1 MGNQITGHSMADS
14 SKSQSGK
21 IQYWWRITGFVSS
34 IRGFPCCPLP
44 MRLDKYLCES
54 TELSRANAKK
64 CLHRGEVTC
73 DGVVV
78 TNSAFKV
85 PAGCDV
91 RLLGESIMVRG
102 LRYIMLNKPQ
112 HTLCST
118 VDEVYPSVLSLL
130 AVPKARS
137 LHIAGRLD
145 ADTTG
150 LVLITDDGQWSHR
163 LTSPT
168 KECAKRYRVQ
178 LAEPL
183 DSSTTELEAQ
193 FARGIALKGEA
204 SLTRPAVLD
213 MVTPTEVLLT
223 ITEGKYHQVKR
234 MFAAIGNK
242 VVGLHREQVGGIAL
256 DPVLEAGQW
265 RYLTQDEIASV

>member
-1 MGNQITGHSMADS
+1 MADS

-21 IQYWWRITGFVSS
+21 NQYWWRIIGFAIS
-34 IRGFPCCPLP
+34 IRGFSCYPLP

-85 PAGCDV
+85 PGGCDV
-91 RLLGESIMVRG
+91 RLLGEPIMVRG

-112 HTLCST
+112 NTLCSN

-168 KECAKRYRVQ
+168 KECAKRYRVH

-183 DSSTTELEAQ
+183 DSCTAELVAQ

-213 MVTPTEVLLT
+213 IVTPTEVLLT

-242 VVGLHREQVGGIAL
+242 VVGLHREQVGRLAL
-256 DPVLEAGQW
+256 DPALEAGQW

>member
-1 MGNQITGHSMADS
+1 
-14 SKSQSGK
+14 
-21 IQYWWRITGFVSS
+21 
-34 IRGFPCCPLP
+34 

-73 DGVVV
+73 NGVVV

-91 RLLGESIMVRG
+91 RLLGEPVMVRG

-112 HTLCST
+112 DTLCSN

-130 AVPKARS
+130 GGVPKAYA

-163 LTSPT
+163 LTSPVT
-168 KECAKRYRVQ
+168 ACAKLYRVQ
-178 LAEPL
+178 LADPL
-183 DSSTTELEAQ
+183 TVPSEELVAQ
-193 FARGIALKGEA
+193 FAHGIALKGEA
-204 SLTRPAVLD
+204 ALTRPAILEILS
-213 MVTPTEVLLT
+213 PTEVLLT

-234 MFAAIGNK
+234 MCAAIGNK
-242 VVGLHREQVGGIAL
+242 VVGLHREQVGRIAL
-256 DPVLEAGQW
+256 DPGLGAGQW
-265 RYLTQDEIASV
+265 RYLTADEIRSV

>member
-1 MGNQITGHSMADS
+1 
-14 SKSQSGK
+14 
-21 IQYWWRITGFVSS
+21 
-34 IRGFPCCPLP
+34 

-73 DGVVV
+73 DGIVVK
-78 TNSAFKV
+78 NSAFKV
-85 PAGCDV
+85 PDNCEV
-91 RLLGESIMVRG
+91 RLLGELVKTRG
-102 LRYIMLNKPQ
+102 LRYIMLNKPED
-112 HTLCST
+112 TLCSN

-130 AVPKARS
+130 DIPKAYS

-163 LTSPT
+163 LTSPV
-168 KECAKRYRVQ
+168 KVCGKRYRVQ
-178 LAEPL
+178 LADPL
-183 DSSTTELEAQ
+183 PEDKTVELIEQ
-193 FARGIALKGEA
+193 FASGIELKSEKALTK
-204 SLTRPAVLD
+204 PALLEVLA
-213 MVTPTEVLLT
+213 PSEVLLT

-242 VVGLHREQVGGIAL
+242 VMSLHREQVGDIAL
-256 DPVLEAGQW
+256 DLSLRPGEW
-265 RYLTQDEIASV
+265 RYLAQDEIDSV

>member
-1 MGNQITGHSMADS
+1 
-14 SKSQSGK
+14 
-21 IQYWWRITGFVSS
+21 
-34 IRGFPCCPLP
+34 

-91 RLLGESIMVRG
+91 RLLGEPVMVRG

-112 HTLCST
+112 DTLCSN

-130 AVPKARS
+130 GVPKAYS

-163 LTSPT
+163 LTSPV
-168 KECAKRYRVQ
+168 KVCAKRYRVQ
-178 LAEPL
+178 LADPL
-183 DSSTTELEAQ
+183 TLPNPELVAQ
-193 FARGIALKGEA
+193 FAHGIALKGEA
-204 SLTRPAVLD
+204 SLTRPATLEILS
-213 MVTPTEVLLT
+213 PTEVLLT

-242 VVGLHREQVGGIAL
+242 VVGLHREQAGRIVL
-256 DPVLEAGQW
+256 DSDLGAGQW
-265 RYLTQDEIASV
+265 RYLTQDEIDSV